1 MTNKSNAKN
10 TTPSRDTVP
19 WRSFDGLH
27 AAEGVLTEAEIDR
40 LSTKYDL
47 TPGSI
52 RELSQRL
59 HLTFRPDLPVGLK
72 PATVR
77 ETTSDKRKAGQKKV
91 KRANDLIRMALSKL
105 NDASAQLADVRFKDP
120 YAHIGRPNDLNQRL
134 EELMDAISRLED
146 FRAFL
151 DAMERAGLAFVAG
164 APDARKVMDVR
175 RTVLCTLLFNLWLD
189 HDRPLTFTTDPG
201 TGERKGMLFDFV
213 NDVVMCLT
221 DPQQKLNGETLRL
234 ELQAFK
240 GGD

>member
-1 MTNKSNAKN
+1 MTLKSHSKS
-10 TTPSRDTVP
+10 TIPTRDSVT
-19 WRSFDGLH
+19 WRISDGLEPG
-27 AAEGVLTEAEIDR
+27 EGVLTDAEVDR
-40 LSTKYDL
+40 LATEHSL
-47 TPGSI
+47 TTDAL

-59 HLTFRPDLPVGLK
+59 LSTFRSDLSVGLK

-77 ETTSDKRKAGQKKV
+77 DTASDKRKAGQKRV

-105 NDASAQLADVRFKDP
+105 NDASEQLADVRFKDP
-120 YAHIGRPNDLNQRL
+120 YAHIGRPNELNQRL
-134 EELMDAISRLED
+134 NELQEVNARLED

-151 DAMERAGLAFVAG
+151 EAMERAGLAFVSG

-175 RTVLCTLLFNLWLD
+175 RSVLCTILFNLWVE

-201 TGERKGMLFDFV
+201 TSERGGKLFDFV

-221 DPQQKLNGETLRL
+221 DPPQKLNGETLRL

-240 GGD
+240 GGV